1 MKRLIL
7 LFFVFYSTS
16 FFSQSVA
23 GKVLEIV
30 NDKEVPLVG
39 ANVFLLDKSKGDIS
53 DLTGDFL
60 IENIGNAKEYIVS
73 YVGYMNDTLKINNE
87 YSKIILN
94 KNSNLDEIN
103 ISFKEKTSSVS
114 LLSSTN
120 LLKISSEELLK
131 AACCNLAESFE
142 TTPSIDV
149 NFSDAIS
156 GRKQINMLGL
166 ASPNILISIENI
178 PSIRGALNAY
188 GLTFIPG
195 TWIESIQI
203 AKGSGSV
210 VNGYESISGQINAE
224 LRKPLTDN
232 KFFINSYYNS
242 MERFELNTHYST
254 KLTEKIDYGLYL
266 HADKKDNR
274 DDHNNDNFG
283 DSPTGQQI
291 NILNRF
297 QYTNAIKGLIGFF
310 DINYVGDERV
320 YGEIDYFDPAI
331 MPGPS
336 VNDSWGGSADSNI
349 IRSTLKFGYVNPEI
363 TYRSLGLQLSY
374 SNVDQGADFGN
385 NFHDTRHTSFFSNL
399 IYNSIIGDTR
409 SKIKT
414 GISFTHD
421 IYDESVNNLNTS
433 FLDLDRSE
441 KSIGAY
447 FEYNYD
453 DLDKLNLSAGIRYDD
468 HNIIG
473 NFISPRLHVR
483 YQALPKT
490 TIKISAGKAHRIANL
505 FSENQKLF
513 FSSRLINFTSVNSS
527 SEFSSYDY
535 FDMNPEVA
543 WNYGVSLIQSFKL
556 FDRDSQFVIDY
567 YITDFENRVI
577 IDWES
582 PSNILFYNLSG
593 RSYAKSFQAQ
603 FSYPLSNSFDLLF
616 AYKNTDAKTDYIS
629 GRLENPLTPSNRF
642 FVNLSYDGPL
652 NDKLRKWKFDLTYNH
667 LGKQRIPST
676 IQNPEIFRLE
686 PFSSKLDLI
695 NSQITRVFSNSFE
708 VYLGVE
714 NLTNYKQ
721 MDGIISNSDP
731 FSQYF
736 DATMIYGPVSGRMSY
751 LGLRYT
757 IK

>member
-1 MKRLIL
+1 MKQIFS
-7 LFFVFYSTS
+7 LFFLLWSLTL
-16 FFSQSVA
+16 FSQNLSGMV
-23 GKVLEIV
+23 VEILD
-30 NDKEVPLVG
+30 NNEVPIVG
-39 ANVFLLDKSKGDIS
+39 ANIYLVDGSKGVVS
-53 DLTGDFL
+53 DQNGNFL
-60 IENIGNAKEYIVS
+60 INDIKDAKEFVVS
-73 YVGYMNDTLKINNE
+73 YVGYLNDTLKTKNK
-87 YSKIILN
+87 YSKVIL
-94 KNSNLDEIN
+94 KPDTSLEAITIN
-103 ISFKEKTSSVS
+103 FKEKSTSVS
-114 LLSSTN
+114 LLSSAN
-120 LLKISSEELLK
+120 VLKISSEELLK

-166 ASPNILISIENI
+166 ASPNILISVENI
-178 PSIRGALNAY
+178 PSIRGALNVY

-195 TWIESIQI
+195 TWIESIQV

-210 VNGYESISGQINAE
+210 VNGYESVSGQINAE
-224 LRKPLTDN
+224 LLKPMSDK
-232 KFFINSYYNS
+232 KFFANAYYNS

-283 DSPTGQQI
+283 DAPTGQQI

-297 QYTNAIKGLIGFF
+297 QYTNAIKGLVGFF

-331 MPGPS
+331 IPGPPI
-336 VNDSWGGSADSNI
+336 NDSWGGSADSNI
-349 IRSTLKFGYVNPEI
+349 IRSTLKFGYVDPDI

-385 NFHDTRHTSFFSNL
+385 SFHDTRHTSFYSNL
-399 IYNSIIGDTR
+399 VYNTIIGDTR

-414 GISFTHD
+414 GISFAYD
-421 IYDESVNNLNTS
+421 NYDESVNNLNTS
-433 FLDLDRSE
+433 FFDLDRTE

-453 DLDKLNLSAGIRYDD
+453 NLDNLNLSAGIRYDN

-483 YQALPKT
+483 YQALAKT
-490 TIKISAGKAHRIANL
+490 TIKMSAGKANRIANL

-513 FSSRLINFTSVNSS
+513 YSSRLISFSSADAS
-527 SEFSSYDY
+527 SEFMSYNY
-535 FDMNPEVA
+535 FDMKPEVA
-543 WNYGVSLIQSFKL
+543 WNYGASIIQSFKL
-556 FDRDSQFVIDY
+556 FSKDSQLIIDY
-567 YITDFENRVI
+567 YITDFESRVVV
-577 IDWES
+577 DWES
-582 PSNILFYNLSG
+582 PSNILFYNLVG

-603 FSYPLSNSFDLLF
+603 FSYSLANSIDLLF

-629 GRLENPLTPSNRF
+629 GRLQNPLTPSNRF
-642 FVNLSYDGPL
+642 FLNLSYDGPS
-652 NDKLRKWKFDLTYNH
+652 NEKSRKWKFDVTYNH

-676 IQNPEIFRLE
+676 IQNPEIFRLD

-695 NSQITRVFSNSFE
+695 NSQITRVFSDSFE

-721 MDGIISNSDP
+721 NDGIISNSDP
-731 FSQYF
+731 FGQYF
-736 DATMIYGPVSGRMSY
+736 DATMIYGPVFGRMSY
-751 LGLRYT
+751 LGLRYK
-757 IK
+757 IN